1 MTIPKNLNAMKLTK
15 LFNLTAL
22 GVSLTLFASGC
33 RHTPTGVTHIKGY
46 PPGGPGNPEALGSE
60 TALHSPKD
68 SEGNGAGIP
77 LGPGHSNYHED
88 PNNPLKDQTIH
99 FDYDKSAIRSSEQS
113 KLDAVASYMKSNPDV
128 ALRVEGNCDERGTEE
143 YNRAL
148 GERRALAGREYL
160 IRQGVG
166 ADRIDTISYGLDRP
180 VDTGNTEAAHAKNR
194 RDDFVVLLP
203 PGK

>member
-22 GVSLTLFASGC
+22 GVSLTLLASGC

-46 PPGGPGNPEALGSE
+46 PPGGPNGPETLGSE
-60 TALHSPKD
+60 TALTSPKN
-68 SEGNGAGIP
+68 SEGIGTTP
-77 LGPGHSNYHED
+77 LSGKVDEWPAD
-88 PNNPLKDQTIH
+88 PNNELKDQTIH

-113 KLDAVASYMKSNPDV
+113 KLDAVVSYMQANSNV
-128 ALRVEGNCDERGTEE
+128 GLRVEGNCDERGTEE

-160 IRQGVG
+160 IQHGISG
-166 ADRIDTISYGLDRP
+166 DRIATISYGLDRP